1 MRLIRTWLILLL
13 PLALASCMD
22 TREEMQI
29 NKDGSGSLALK
40 TDISKMVQMMKSFVK
55 DSDLQKQGLD
65 RPFDTIMLMK
75 SYLDTV
81 QNVPADKKA
90 SLQDGQLHIT
100 LNVKENVGKFDVLF
114 PFRSEDQVSTLYESL
129 GSISGGLKSVMGN
142 LGGGNTPQGPG
153 DKGLPQLT
161 FVYDVSIKKGIYSR
175 KVNKERYSVFSQDMK
190 LEQLKQL
197 SSMLGTMNYTLVL
210 TFPQPIKKT
219 SNAKAVLSNNN
230 KTATL
235 SVDLLEAFE
244 HPELLELDIEY

>member
-1 MRLIRTWLILLL
+1 
-13 PLALASCMD
+13 MD

-40 TDISKMVQMMKSFVK
+40 TDIGKMVEMMKSFTS

-65 RPFDTIMLMK
+65 KPFDTIMLLK
-75 SYLDTV
+75 SYLDTA

-90 SLQDGQLHIT
+90 SLQDGQIHVI
-100 LNVKENVGKFDVLF
+100 LNVKENVGKFDILF
-114 PFRSEDQVSTLYESL
+114 PFRSEEQVSQLYQSL
-129 GSISGGLKSVMGN
+129 SSISGGLKNVMGN
-142 LGGGNTPQGPG
+142 LGGSNTQEQG

-190 LEQLKQL
+190 LDQLKQL
-197 SSMLGTMNYTLVL
+197 SSVLGTMNYTLAL

-219 SNAKAVLSNNN
+219 SNAKAVLSNGN

-244 HPELLELDIEY
+244 HPELLELEIEY